1 LIVSAPCQYA
11 PRKSKKVRRGGTVT
25 SIQKCLIAN
34 RGEIAVRIVRSAS
47 ALGIGTVA
55 VHSPDDAGALHT
67 QLADKSVVLKG
78 AGVAAYLD
86 GAALVEIA
94 KAQGCDAVH
103 PGYGLLSE
111 SADFAAQCVAAG
123 LIFIGPDATS
133 LRRLGDKVAA
143 RDLAVENGLPV
154 IEGSAVLADAAQA
167 LAFFK
172 SLGDGPAI
180 FKAVAGG
187 GGRGMRI
194 IETADDIA
202 AAFAQC
208 TTEAQSA
215 FGNGAVYM
223 ERYLPKARHIEVQIA
238 GDCKSVA
245 HIWERD
251 CTIQRR
257 HQKLIELAPAPNLAE
272 SLRQALLDA
281 AIRLGEAA
289 DYRGLG
295 TVEFLLDAST
305 DSDDAPFYFIEC
317 NPRIQ
322 VEHTVTEEI
331 TGLDLVATQFALASG
346 KTVAECGLEDLPTP
360 RASAVQLRVNA
371 ETMGADGTVK
381 PGGGTLSRF
390 DAPGGPGI
398 RVDSHGFAGYS
409 TNPQFDSLLA
419 KLIVR
424 SPDQDF
430 AGLMRRAHR
439 ALGEF
444 AIAGVATNQTYLRAL
459 LADPHLA
466 AWDVDTRFIERQAEA
481 LASAAAND
489 TGLRTAGDAPQV
501 TAAAVHMDAPAGTT
515 GAIAPLQGLLASIG
529 VAEGDVVRAGQE
541 VAVLEAMKMQHG
553 VTAPCAGTV
562 QVLAAEPGIV
572 VDEGAPILF
581 IAPSDDVAGDDA
593 AAADID
599 PDYIRP
605 DLAELHA
612 RIEKT
617 MDANRQAAVA
627 KRHKLGFRT
636 ARENVSDLCDDE
648 SFLEYGQMVV
658 AAQRNRRELDD
669 LITNTPGDGMVAG
682 FGAINGDLYDETTSR
697 AAILAYD
704 YTVLAGTQGYFNHK
718 KTDRVL
724 ELADKWHV
732 PIVFFT
738 EGGGGRPGDTDVRN
752 VSATGLDVKTF
763 ATFAKSSGAAPRI
776 AINNGRCFAG
786 NAVIFGC
793 ADVTIATKSSA
804 IGMGGPAMIEG
815 GGLGVYAP
823 DDIGPIDVQAANG
836 VVDLV
841 ADDEAQAV
849 AQAKQ
854 LLGYFQGPVKE
865 WSCADQRKL
874 RHVIPED
881 RKRVY
886 DMREAIAL
894 IADEGSVL
902 ELREGYGRGMIT
914 AFVRI
919 EGRAFGLFA
928 NDPKVL
934 GGAIDAE
941 GSEKAGRFMQLCDAF
956 GIPLLSLCD
965 TPGFMVGPDHEKL
978 ATVRRASSML
988 VTGASISVPLFMVC
1002 MRKGYGLGAQAMAG
1016 GSFTSPVFLI
1026 SWPTG
1031 EYGGMG
1037 LEGAVRLGYSKELA
1051 ATESKEAHDALF
1063 EKLLAAYYQHGKA
1076 LSVSTLHEIDAVIDP
1091 VETRRWIVNGIKTI
1105 PVEAADRTRRRTFVD
1120 TW

>member
-1 LIVSAPCQYA
+1 M
-11 PRKSKKVRRGGTVT
+11 T
-25 SIQKCLIAN
+25 SNHKCLIAN
-34 RGEIAVRIVRSAS
+34 RGEIAVRVVRTA
-47 ALGIGTVA
+47 AACGFETV
-55 VHSPDDAGALHT
+55 VIYSPDDAGALHT
-67 QLADKSVVLKG
+67 QIADKAVRLKG

-86 GAALVEIA
+86 VSAIVSIA
-94 KAQGCDAVH
+94 KAEKCDSIH
-103 PGYGLLSE
+103 PGYGLLAE
-111 SADFAAQCVAAG
+111 SAELSSACAVAG
-123 LIFIGPDATS
+123 LTFIGPKPETLS
-133 LRRLGDKVAA
+133 QLGDKVAA
-143 RDLAVENGLPV
+143 RDLAKANGIPL
-154 IEGSAVLADAAQA
+154 IEGSPVLANDADAQG
-167 LAFFK
+167 FFA
-172 SLGDGPAI
+172 SLNGAPGI

-194 IETADDIA
+194 IQSADEIK
-202 AAFAQC
+202 AAFAQAS
-208 TTEAQSA
+208 TEAQNA
-215 FGNGAVYM
+215 FGDGSLYM
-223 ERYLPKARHIEVQIA
+223 ERYLPSARHIEVQIA
-238 GDCKSVA
+238 GDGKTVA
-245 HIWERD
+245 HLWERD

-257 HQKLIELAPAPNLAE
+257 HQKLIELAPAPRLAPA
-272 SLRQALLDA
+272 LRDRILDA
-281 AIRLGEAA
+281 AVKLGDASN
-289 DYRGLG
+289 YLGLG
-295 TVEFLLDAST
+295 TIEFLLDASV
-305 DSDDAPFYFIEC
+305 DGEDAPFFFIEC

-331 TGLDLVATQFALASG
+331 TGLDLVALQFRLASG
-346 KTVAECGLEDLPTP
+346 ESIADCGLDTLPLPT
-360 RASAVQLRVNA
+360 ASAVQLRINT
-371 ETMGADGTVK
+371 ESMGSDGAVR
-381 PGGGTLSRF
+381 PAGGTLTRF
-390 DAPGGPGI
+390 DAPGGQGI

-419 KLIVR
+419 KLIIR
-424 SPDQDF
+424 RGNQDWP
-430 AGLMRRAHR
+430 GLMRQAHR
-439 ALGEF
+439 AVGEF
-444 AIAGVATNQTYLRAL
+444 AIGGIETNQTFLRAL
-459 LADPHLA
+459 LACDEVSN
-466 AWDVDTRFIERQAEA
+466 WQVDTRLIERNGAA
-481 LASAAAND
+481 LVATAASD
-489 TGLRTAGDAPQV
+489 TGVRSVSTDAPI
-501 TAAAVHMDAPAGTT
+501 AAMQNTVRVDAPSGTV
-515 GAIAPLQGLLASIG
+515 GAAAPLQGLLVSIM
-529 VAEGDVVRAGQE
+529 VAEGEQVAAGQE

-553 VTAPCAGTV
+553 VTAPQAGTV
-562 QVLAAEPGIV
+562 RLLAAEPGQV
-572 VDEGAPILF
+572 LDEGSAVLF
-581 IAPSDDVAGDDA
+581 IDPTDDADAQDA
-593 AAADID
+593 AAAEID
-599 PDYIRP
+599 LDYIRP

-612 RIEKT
+612 RINKT
-617 MDANRQAAVA
+617 LDHERQAAVA

-636 ARENVSDLCDDE
+636 ARENVSDLCDE
-648 SFLEYGQMVV
+648 GSFLEYGQMVL
-658 AAQRNRRELDD
+658 AAQRNRRDLDD
-669 LITNTPGDGMVAG
+669 LIANTPGDGMVAG
-682 FGAINGDLYDETTSR
+682 FGAINGDTFDETTSR
-697 AAILAYD
+697 AAVLAYD

-732 PIVFFT
+732 PVMFFT

-763 ATFAKSSGAAPRI
+763 ATFAASSGAAPRV

-815 GGLGVYAP
+815 GGLGIYAP
-823 DDIGPIDVQAANG
+823 DEVGPIDVQANNG

-841 ADDEAQAV
+841 ADDEAHAV

-854 LLGYFQGPVKE
+854 LLAFFQGRTDT
-865 WSCADQRKL
+865 WTCADQRRL

-886 DMREAIAL
+886 NMRDAISL

-914 AFVRI
+914 SLVRI
-919 EGRAFGLFA
+919 EGRPFGLFA
-928 NDPKVL
+928 NDPHHL

-941 GSEKAGRFMQLCDAF
+941 ASEKAGRFMQLCDAF

-965 TPGFMVGPDHEKL
+965 TPGFMVGPDHEEL

-988 VTGASISVPLFMVC
+988 VTGASISVPLFMIC
-1002 MRKGYGLGAQAMAG
+1002 LRKGYGLGAQAMAG

-1051 ATESKEAHDALF
+1051 AAESPEARDALF
-1063 EKLLAAYYQHGKA
+1063 EKLLAAYYEHGKA

-1091 VETRRWIVNGIKTI
+1091 IETRKWIVNGIKTV
-1105 PVEAADRTRRRTFVD
+1105 PVEAASRQRRRPFVD

>member
-1 LIVSAPCQYA
+1 MRPEKAEIFSRDISL
-11 PRKSKKVRRGGTVT
+11 T
-25 SIQKCLIAN
+25 SNHKCLIAN
-34 RGEIAVRIVRSAS
+34 RGEIAVRVIRTAAS
-47 ALGIGTVA
+47 LGIETVA
-55 VHSPDDAGALHT
+55 VYSPDDAGALHT
-67 QLADKSVVLKG
+67 QLADKAVQLKG

-86 GAALVEIA
+86 VAGIVEVA
-94 KAQGCDAVH
+94 KAEGCDAVH
-103 PGYGLLSE
+103 PGYGLLAE
-111 SADFAAQCVAAG
+111 SAELSAACEAAG
-123 LIFIGPDATS
+123 LTFVGPSADTLAQ
-133 LRRLGDKVAA
+133 LGDKVQA
-143 RDLAVENGLPV
+143 RDLARANGLPL
-154 IEGSAVLADAAQA
+154 IEGSAVLDSEQDAMAF
-167 LAFFK
+167 LA
-172 SLGDGPAI
+172 SLDGAPGI
-180 FKAVAGG
+180 LKAVAGG

-194 IETADDIA
+194 VQQADDIPT
-202 AAFAQC
+202 AFAQAAA
-208 TTEAQSA
+208 EAQSA
-215 FGNGAVYM
+215 FGDGSLYM
-223 ERYLPKARHIEVQIA
+223 ERYLPSARHIEVQIA
-238 GDCKSVA
+238 GDGRSVA
-245 HIWERD
+245 HLWERD

-257 HQKLIELAPAPNLAE
+257 HQKLIELAPAPNLAPGVRRRILE
-272 SLRQALLDA
+272 A
-281 AIRLGEAA
+281 AVRLGEAA
-289 DYRGLG
+289 GYRGLG
-295 TVEFLLDAST
+295 TIEFLLDASVEG
-305 DSDDAPFYFIEC
+305 DDAPFFFIEC

-331 TGLDLVATQFALASG
+331 TGLDLVDMQFRLASG
-346 KTVAECGLEDLPTP
+346 ATVAECGLDMLPVP
-360 RASAVQLRVNA
+360 VASAIQLRLNA
-371 ETMGADGTVK
+371 ESMGADGSVR
-381 PGGGTLSRF
+381 PAGGTLTRF

-398 RVDSHGFAGYS
+398 RVDSHGFAGYA

-424 SPDQDF
+424 RADQDWP
-430 AGLMRRAHR
+430 ALMRQAHR

-444 AIAGVATNQTYLRAL
+444 AIGGIETNQTYLRAL
-459 LADPHLA
+459 LSNNALPG
-466 AWDVDTRFIERQAEA
+466 WQVDTRFVDREGPSLVAA
-481 LASAAAND
+481 ASAD
-489 TGLRTAGDAPQV
+489 TGLRASPTQV
-501 TAAAVHMDAPAGTT
+501 VTTNAPATVQAEAPEGTV
-515 GAIAPLQGLLASIG
+515 GAVAPLQGLLVS
-529 VAEGDVVRAGQE
+529 VAVSDGDKVAVGQE

-553 VTAPCAGTV
+553 VTAPVAGTV
-562 QVLAAEPGIV
+562 RLVAADIGGVL
-572 VDEGAPILF
+572 DEGAAVLF
-581 IAPSDDVAGDDA
+581 IEPSAGA
-593 AAADID
+593 AASDASAAEID
-599 PDYIRP
+599 LDYIRP
-605 DLAELHA
+605 DLAELHE
-612 RIEKT
+612 RINKT
-617 MDANRQAAVA
+617 LDHERQAAVA

-636 ARENVSDLCDDE
+636 ARENVSDLCDDG
-648 SFLEYGQMVV
+648 SFMEYGQMVL

-669 LITNTPGDGMVAG
+669 LIANTPGDGMVAG
-682 FGAINGDLYDETTSR
+682 FGAINGDQFDETTSR
-697 AAILAYD
+697 AAVLAYD

-732 PIVFFT
+732 PVMFFT

-763 ATFAKSSGAAPRI
+763 ATFAASSGAAPRV

-793 ADVTIATKSSA
+793 ADVTIATRSSA

-815 GGLGVYAP
+815 GGLGTYAP
-823 DDIGPIDVQAANG
+823 DEVGPIEVQANNG

-841 ADDEAQAV
+841 ADDEAHAV

-854 LLGYFQGPVKE
+854 LLSYFQGNTDN
-865 WSCADQRKL
+865 WTCADQRKL

-886 DMREAIAL
+886 DMRDAISL

-902 ELREGYGRGMIT
+902 ELRRGYGRGMIT
-914 AFVRI
+914 SLVRI

-928 NDPKVL
+928 NDPHHL

-941 GSEKAGRFMQLCDAF
+941 ASEKAGRFMQLCDAF

-965 TPGFMVGPDHEKL
+965 TPGFMVGPDHEEL

-988 VTGASISVPLFMVC
+988 VTGASISVPLFMIC
-1002 MRKGYGLGAQAMAG
+1002 LRKGYGLGAQAMAG

-1051 ATESKEAHDALF
+1051 AAESPEARDALF
-1063 EKLLAAYYQHGKA
+1063 EKLLAAYYEHGKA

-1091 VETRRWIVNGIKTI
+1091 IETRKWIINGIRTV
-1105 PVEAADRTRRRTFVD
+1105 PVEAASRQRRRPFVD

>member
-1 LIVSAPCQYA
+1 M
-11 PRKSKKVRRGGTVT
+11 T
-25 SIQKCLIAN
+25 SNHKCLIAN
-34 RGEIAVRIVRSAS
+34 RGEIAVRVVRTA
-47 ALGIGTVA
+47 AARGIETVA
-55 VHSPDDAGALHT
+55 IHSPDDAGALHT
-67 QLADKSVVLKG
+67 QIADKAVQLKG

-86 GAALVEIA
+86 VAAIVGVA
-94 KAQGCDAVH
+94 KAEGCDSIH
-103 PGYGLLSE
+103 PGYGLLAESSE
-111 SADFAAQCVAAG
+111 LSSACADAG
-123 LIFIGPDATS
+123 LTFIGPKPETLS
-133 LRRLGDKVAA
+133 QLGDKVAA
-143 RDLAVENGLPV
+143 RDLANANGIPL
-154 IEGSAVLADAAQA
+154 IEGSAVLADEAEAKT
-167 LAFFK
+167 FFA
-172 SLGDGPAI
+172 SLNGAPGI

-194 IETADDIA
+194 VLDADEIA
-202 AAFAQC
+202 TAFAQASA
-208 TTEAQSA
+208 EALSA
-215 FGNGAVYM
+215 FGDGSLYM
-223 ERYLPKARHIEVQIA
+223 ERYLPTARHIEVQIA
-238 GDCKSVA
+238 GDGQNVA
-245 HIWERD
+245 HLWERD

-257 HQKLIELAPAPNLAE
+257 HQKLIELAPAPRLAPA
-272 SLRQALLDA
+272 LRARMLDA
-281 AIRLGEAA
+281 AVKLGKAA
-289 DYRGLG
+289 SYLGLG
-295 TVEFLLDAST
+295 TIEFLLDATSEG
-305 DSDDAPFYFIEC
+305 DDAPFFFIEC

-331 TGLDLVATQFALASG
+331 TGLDLVALQFQLASG
-346 KTVAECGLEDLPTP
+346 SSIADCGLDALPVPT
-360 RASAVQLRVNA
+360 ASAVQLRVNT
-371 ETMGADGTVK
+371 ESMGADGAVR
-381 PGGGTLSRF
+381 PAGGTLTRF
-390 DAPGGPGI
+390 DAPGGQGI
-398 RVDSHGFAGYS
+398 RVDSHGFAGYA

-419 KLIVR
+419 KLIIRR
-424 SPDQDF
+424 SDQDWP
-430 AGLMRRAHR
+430 GLMRQAHR
-439 ALGEF
+439 AVGEF
-444 AIAGVATNQTYLRAL
+444 AIGGVETNQTFLRAL
-459 LADPHLA
+459 LASEDLSD
-466 AWDVDTRFIERQAEA
+466 WRVDTRLIERNGAA
-481 LASAAAND
+481 LVASAAQD
-489 TGLRTAGDAPQV
+489 AGVRSVATDAPDSTTQAGA
-501 TAAAVHMDAPAGTT
+501 TQAAIKMDAPEGTV
-515 GAIAPLQGLLASIG
+515 GAAAPLQGLLVSIM
-529 VAEGDVVRAGQE
+529 VREGEQVTAGQE

-553 VTAPCAGTV
+553 VTAPRTGTV
-562 QVLAAEPGIV
+562 RLLAAEPGQV
-572 VDEGAPILF
+572 LDDGSAVLF
-581 IAPSDDVAGDDA
+581 IDPTDEAGALDA
-593 AAADID
+593 AATEID
-599 PDYIRP
+599 LDYIRP

-612 RIEKT
+612 RINKT
-617 MDANRQAAVA
+617 LDHERQAAVA

-636 ARENVSDLCDDE
+636 ARENVSDLCDDD
-648 SFLEYGQMVV
+648 SFLEYGQMVL

-669 LITNTPGDGMVAG
+669 LIANTPGDGMVAG
-682 FGAINGDLYDETTSR
+682 FGAINGDIFDETTSR
-697 AAILAYD
+697 AAVLAYD

-732 PIVFFT
+732 PVMFFT

-763 ATFAKSSGAAPRI
+763 ATFAASSGAAPRV

-815 GGLGVYAP
+815 GGLGTYAP
-823 DDIGPIDVQAANG
+823 DEVGPIDVQANNG

-841 ADDEAQAV
+841 ADDEAHAV

-854 LLGYFQGPVKE
+854 LLGFFQGRTDN
-865 WSCADQRKL
+865 WTCADQRKL

-886 DMREAIAL
+886 NMRDAISL

-914 AFVRI
+914 SLVRI
-919 EGRAFGLFA
+919 EGRPFGLFA
-928 NDPKVL
+928 NDPHHL

-941 GSEKAGRFMQLCDAF
+941 ASEKAGRFMQLCDAF

-965 TPGFMVGPDHEKL
+965 TPGFMVGPDHEEL

-988 VTGASISVPLFMVC
+988 VTGASISVPLFMIC
-1002 MRKGYGLGAQAMAG
+1002 LRKGYGLGAQAMAG

-1051 ATESKEAHDALF
+1051 AAESPEARDALF
-1063 EKLLAAYYQHGKA
+1063 EKLLAAYYEHGKA

-1091 VETRRWIVNGIKTI
+1091 IETRKWIINGIKTV
-1105 PVEAADRTRRRTFVD
+1105 PVEAASRERRRPFVD